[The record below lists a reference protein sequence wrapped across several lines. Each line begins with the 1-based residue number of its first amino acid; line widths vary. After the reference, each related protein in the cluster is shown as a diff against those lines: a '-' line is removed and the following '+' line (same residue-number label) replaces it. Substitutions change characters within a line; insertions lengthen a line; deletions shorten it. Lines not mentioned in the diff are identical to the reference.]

1 MGQPNPLVSAAIS
14 RRFGRGPQVIGG
26 RSSVRFA
33 MLVIA
38 GLSLP
43 LPAVGA
49 EAAAVSTPSAPMML
63 DGRTFRVEAFERGKK
78 VFDDRLV
85 FKNGT
90 FISESCKKFGFSQS
104 PYYVRREGDRIQ
116 FLAETTSPTH
126 GTMVWKGTVS
136 KDRIEGGFRWTK
148 ERWYWTVLRDFDVK
162 GSEGP

>member
-1 MGQPNPLVSAAIS
+1 MLYEVIT
-14 RRFGRGPQVIGG
+14 VIGC

-38 GLSLP
+38 GLFLP

-49 EAAAVSTPSAPMML
+49 DAAAIGTPTAPMMR
-63 DGRTFRVEAFERGKK
+63 DGRTFRVEAFEGGKK
-78 VFDDRLV
+78 VFDDQLV

-126 GTMVWKGTVS
+126 GTMKWN
-136 KDRIEGGFRWTK
+136 RITSYNVCYTK
-148 ERWYWTVLRDFDVK
+148 LLR
-162 GSEGP
+162 P